1 MGNEL
6 AQRLVPD
13 ELWEVAQPLI
23 PPARVRPQ
31 GGGRSRV
38 DDRAVFTAITF
49 VLTSGCSWR
58 GVPRVFGVKT
68 PTVHRRFAE
77 WTSMGLWHR
86 LHRATL
92 DRFGDGREVSWT
104 RALVNNVLV
113 RGCAD
118 DGRQLAWG
126 PGR

>member
-6 AQRLVPD
+6 ARRLVPD
-13 ELWEVAQPLI
+13 ELWEVVEPLI
-23 PPARVRPQ
+23 PPAKVRPQ

-77 WTSMGLWHR
+77 WTSIGLWDQ
-86 LHRATL
+86 LHLATVN
-92 DRFGDGREVSWT
+92 RFGDGREVSWT
-104 RALVNNVLV
+104 QALVDSVSGRAV
-113 RGCAD
+113 T
-118 DGRQLAWG
+118 DGERLSA
-126 PGR
+126 

>member
-13 ELWEVAQPLI
+13 ELWEVVEPLI
-23 PPARVRPQ
+23 PPAKVRPQ

-77 WTSMGLWHR
+77 WTSIGLWDQ
-86 LHRATL
+86 LHLATV
-92 DRFGDGREVSWT
+92 DRFGDGAEVSWT
-104 RALVNNVLV
+104 RALVDSVSG
-113 RGCAD
+113 RAMAD
-118 DGRQLAWG
+118 GERLSA
-126 PGR
+126 